1 MTRVQIIALLGSLFF
16 LGFIVESIRKRRLR
30 EEYSLLWLLF
40 GAIFLLFSLW
50 RGGLETQ
57 AGWVGILYAP
67 AALFLILIMVLF
79 VLLFHFSIV
88 LSRLREDVTALVQE
102 VGLLKAKAEGE
113 KDLKEPVPRVR
124 DGNPGEG

>member
-50 RGGLETQ
+50 RGG
-57 AGWVGILYAP
+57 AGDPGRLGRDPLRSGGSLPHPDHGPLRPPFSATVP
-67 AALFLILIMVLF
+67 AAL
-79 VLLFHFSIV
+79 
-88 LSRLREDVTALVQE
+88 R
-102 VGLLKAKAEGE
+102 
-113 KDLKEPVPRVR
+113 
-124 DGNPGEG
+124 

>member
-50 RGGLETQ
+50 RWGLETL

-102 VGLLKAKAEGE
+102 VGLLKAEGE
-113 KDLKEPVPRVR
+113 KDLKEPAPRAR

>member
-1 MTRVQIIALLGSLFF
+1 
-16 LGFIVESIRKRRLR
+16 
-30 EEYSLLWLLF
+30 
-40 GAIFLLFSLW
+40 
-50 RGGLETQ
+50 
-57 AGWVGILYAP
+57 
-67 AALFLILIMVLF
+67 MVLF

>member
-40 GAIFLLFSLW
+40 GAIFLLVSLG
-50 RGGLETQ
+50 RGGLETL

-102 VGLLKAKAEGE
+102 VGLLKAEGE
-113 KDLKEPVPRVR
+113 KDLKEPAPRAR